1 MRKLAVVH
9 VALMAAVAA
18 VALGA
23 ASGASGALNTIT
35 GGSCTTGT
43 TTFNADFSYG
53 PANAFNPLF
62 VTNTDTGTAA
72 GVFIP
77 HTIVLNGIPIVSK
90 SPGIDRSALRGS
102 LMTCTFK
109 DSPTRAFVVTGIL
122 APTIP
127 SG

>member
-1 MRKLAVVH
+1 MRRLTAVLAS
-9 VALMAAVAA
+9 LIAAVA

-23 ASGASGALNTIT
+23 ASGASSALNTIT

-77 HTIVLNGIPIVSK
+77 HTIVLNGTPIISK
-90 SPGIDRSALRGS
+90 SPGLDTSALRGS
-102 LMTCTFK
+102 LVTCTFN
-109 DSPTRAFVVTGIL
+109 DGPTRAFVVTGIL
-122 APTIP
+122 APTIR

>member
-9 VALMAAVAA
+9 AALIAAVA

-23 ASGASGALNTIT
+23 ASGASGALSTIT

-62 VTNTDTGTAA
+62 VRNTDA
-72 GVFIP
+72 GVRRHRHPRANNSLAVGVPVGQI
-77 HTIVLNGIPIVSK
+77 
-90 SPGIDRSALRGS
+90 AL
-102 LMTCTFK
+102 
-109 DSPTRAFVVTGIL
+109 PAPNRALEGRAYPPVRQMPVIG
-122 APTIP
+122 
-127 SG
+127 

>member
-1 MRKLAVVH
+1 MDARQLSRPRGQGGLPTLRLAVRYRA
-9 VALMAAVAA
+9 ALP
-18 VALGA
+18 
-23 ASGASGALNTIT
+23 
-35 GGSCTTGT
+35 
-43 TTFNADFSYG
+43 G
-53 PANAFNPLF
+53 PGDRA
-62 VTNTDTGTAA
+62 
-72 GVFIP
+72 

-90 SPGIDRSALRGS
+90 SPGLDRSALRGS

>member
-9 VALMAAVAA
+9 AALVAAVA

-23 ASGASGALNTIT
+23 ASSASGALNTIT
-35 GGSCTTGT
+35 GGSCTIGT

-77 HTIVLNGIPIVSK
+77 HTIVLNGTPIVSK
-90 SPGIDRSALRGS
+90 SPGLDTSALRGS
-102 LMTCTFK
+102 LVTCTFN
-109 DSPTRAFVVTGIL
+109 DGATRAFVVTGIL
-122 APTIP
+122 APVP
-127 SG
+127 RA